1 MADSAFWHDLAVQ
14 FSALRDRRKLR
25 PGGANDSMF
34 ISALKTLAM
43 RGASEIAVAGTS
55 DLLHIWLEEL
65 RKQGLPFQSS
75 GQSDEV
81 LSEAELGESI
91 YRGFTDGLCEASV
104 TLCNGREAQAV
115 QAEFEEKQR
124 NNPRNWSQFRQQYE
138 ALKSVRELRSEPP
151 EQISEEFVRQA
162 IARIRGI
169 KPEDV
174 TREQIAFEVAGLL
187 SSTRHHVEVIPST
200 IKPAS
205 PLEPEANP
213 LSEFEATV
221 GKLMVEARTMCPSK
235 YLPGAEI
242 LRIAAVLD
250 DQKVPVR
257 SNLEREA
264 ARTMAEYNQRHPMAA
279 IKSWRTAT
287 GHPQFRR
294 AIRKRFSRAEEKYK
308 KATPSII
315 APSAETSRTT
325 I

>member
-1 MADSAFWHDLAVQ
+1 MTGSI
-14 FSALRDRRKLR
+14 SNAL
-25 PGGANDSMF
+25 
-34 ISALKTLAM
+34 
-43 RGASEIAVAGTS
+43 
-55 DLLHIWLEEL
+55 
-65 RKQGLPFQSS
+65 
-75 GQSDEV
+75 
-81 LSEAELGESI
+81 
-91 YRGFTDGLCEASV
+91 EASANYC
-104 TLCNGREAQAV
+104 TILESDAV

-138 ALKSVRELRSEPP
+138 AHKSVREFKNEPP
-151 EQISEEFVRQA
+151 EQISEEFARQA

-187 SSTRHHVEVIPST
+187 SSTRRHIELIPST

-205 PLEPEANP
+205 PTEPEANPGYVGIHRHKRDNAPESIPQPEKETRSGQPSASGANQPQPASSDPSESGTRPQTQVPPIYSAVP

-221 GKLMVEARTMCPSK
+221 GKLMVEARTLCPSK
-235 YLPGAEI
+235 YLPSTEI
-242 LRIAAVLD
+242 LRIAALLD

-279 IKSWRTAT
+279 LKNWRTAT
-287 GHPQFRR
+287 RHPQFRR

-308 KATPSII
+308 KATPSVVS
-315 APSAETSRTT
+315 PSAETSRTT